1 MSLIAG
7 DGLCGQKVVEM
18 VVKGC
23 PERVRESNVYGAD
36 FDRDNTGKYDLARE
50 GGHSESRVLHYKDV
64 TGLEI
69 ERTLLDRVHQNPD
82 IEILTHYFAVDLIT
96 QQIGRAHVRTP
107 FTNAHLVCRLMLE
120 KKKKKK

>member
-36 FDRDNTGKYDLARE
+36 IDRDNTGKYVLARE
-50 GGHSESRVLHYKDV
+50 GGHSECRVLHYKDV

-96 QQIGRAHVRTP
+96 QHHFGVLVNKSTP
-107 FTNAHLVCRLMLE
+107 DIRDRKSTRLNSSH
-120 KKKKKK
+120 